1 MQSDGGMSQVRFR
14 STFISKL
21 RNNAYWRGLASR
33 AVQKGTAVKQ
43 RHRFKQEMSLSERL
57 VGQANRC
64 REQASQLPPGRQRDA
79 LLEKARQADTVAHL
93 NDWINSPGQ
102 QPPE

>member
-1 MQSDGGMSQVRFR
+1 MSRVKSP
-14 STFISKL
+14 STLISKI

-33 AVQKGTAVKQ
+33 AVEEGTAVKQ
-43 RHRFKQEMSLSERL
+43 RHRFKQEMSLSGRL
-57 VGQANRC
+57 MGQANRC
-64 REQASQLPPGRQRDA
+64 REQASRLPPGRQRDV

-102 QPPE
+102 HPPE